1 MTEHSVEKTEIYDIT
16 EEEYHCS
23 NTSKLTLN
31 ESASLLEI
39 SPIKSVGKTDRI
51 GYVREKFKSFKESIT
66 DLVATAC
73 DFNNEETLSDN
84 EPLCQ
89 KCNDGKN
96 KTSSKPEQRQILTI
110 TPECWS
116 IKRTCQEFDFSEHLV
131 RKARKLQCEKGIL
144 AKPDAKRGS
153 KFHKM

>member
-1 MTEHSVEKTEIYDIT
+1 M
-16 EEEYHCS
+16 
-23 NTSKLTLN
+23 
-31 ESASLLEI
+31 
-39 SPIKSVGKTDRI
+39 VGKNSK
-51 GYVREKFKSFKESIT
+51 GFKESIT

-84 EPLCQ
+84 APLCQ

-96 KTSSKPEQRQILTI
+96 NTSSKPEQRQILKI
-110 TPECWS
+110 TPESWS
-116 IKRTCQEFDFSEHLV
+116 IKRTCQEFDFSEHSV